1 MGFFSYFCS
10 RKRITDYTERYLK
23 CILRYTKYAISH
35 LSVGHELEY
44 GKQHGDFV
52 VDGRYTFEVGGAG
65 KNFKQI
71 ADIPNS
77 FILADDTDYPFGNK
91 LPLWLIG
98 FLY

>member
-10 RKRITDYTERYLK
+10 RKRITDYTERYLQ
-23 CILRYTKYAISH
+23 CILRYTKYGISH

-65 KNFKQI
+65 KFFNQARKRKKYDFLEKF
-71 ADIPNS
+71 S
-77 FILADDTDYPFGNK
+77 
-91 LPLWLIG
+91 PLEEH
-98 FLY
+98 